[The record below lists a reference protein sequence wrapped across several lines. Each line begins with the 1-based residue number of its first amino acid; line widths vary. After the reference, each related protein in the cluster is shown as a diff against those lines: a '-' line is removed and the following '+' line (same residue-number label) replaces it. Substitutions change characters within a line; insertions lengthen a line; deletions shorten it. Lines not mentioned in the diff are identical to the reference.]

1 MCYGR
6 QLRALSCLIQDEVGV
21 GLETMHLEDGVFL
34 GVLRVAL
41 STTVVGQGLAR
52 RVEVLAGRFDNF
64 IQLLLKQ

>member
-1 MCYGR
+1 
-6 QLRALSCLIQDEVGV
+6 
-21 GLETMHLEDGVFL
+21 MHLEDGVLL